1 MDKTTVSTME
11 EVAAHSVVMMRI
23 VMEDFFQAMKEMEGP
38 LGAMNETTEDRVD
51 PLEEIMENRVAP
63 SVVIVEDRVAPL
75 GVMMK
80 VRVAP
85 LGVMTVGRAGPLE
98 AMAIAEVPLAV

>member
-51 PLEEIMENRVAP
+51 PLEEIMEDKAAP
-63 SVVIVEDRVAPL
+63 LVEMMEDRVAPL
-75 GVMMK
+75 GVMME

-85 LGVMTVGRAGPLE
+85 LGVMTVGRVGPLE
-98 AMAIAEVPLAV
+98 AMAIAEAPLEV